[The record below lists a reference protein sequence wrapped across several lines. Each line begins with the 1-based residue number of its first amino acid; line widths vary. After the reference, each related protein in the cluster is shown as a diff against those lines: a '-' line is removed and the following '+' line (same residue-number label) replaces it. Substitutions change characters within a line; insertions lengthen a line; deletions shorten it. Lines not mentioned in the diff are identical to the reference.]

1 MAYRHDPDLEFL
13 GTCESEELDAL
24 VQVLTHDPKDSKK
37 RYTENLTSK
46 GGYKNYYPKHAMY
59 WKDIAEEVQRFGGN
73 TIANIARKGQ
83 GVLYREVL
91 LDVCNHLK
99 VKFPTDLP
107 LALKVAKPFLSF
119 QLNKTNHKALLSTS
133 QLERYLLEH
142 LTKQYIEKLAKD
154 DPEELKKVAERLDIK
169 DFNNIPPA
177 ALVLAVQAAL
187 ASLFSVSVP
196 MAVVFVY
203 NPLGVIVERE
213 IVMTTLGT
221 LLSTTYIGKLLVRF
235 NPIIAGVM
243 ALWTV
248 NDIAAPA
255 MRVTV
260 PAVVQIALLRAIKSA
275 QNENTST
282 ISGE

>member
-13 GTCESEELDAL
+13 GSCENEELDAL
-24 VQVLTHDPKDSKK
+24 VQVLTHDPKDNKK

-46 GGYKNYYPKHAMY
+46 DGYKNYYPKHTMY
-59 WKDIAEEVQRFGGN
+59 WQDIAEEIQRFGGN

-221 LLSTTYIGKLLVRF
+221 LLSTTSIGKLLVRF

-275 QNENTST
+275 QNENIST